1 MHSLTTRFL
10 IAALGL
16 AIVGGCQ
23 APKREVGA
31 SPSPTTPSETT
42 ADAPASPE
50 SSTGAS
56 QEEKAQQSQAVPA
69 SFLHE
74 GARYYGLNHTKSL
87 TYQFREGESQPVE
100 GEQQVRIA
108 QVSDDR
114 VELMITRSG
123 GLGRLGNS
131 EMKLDKNGVWTVRQQ
146 GMNPKTPVLEI
157 IPNFQVGST
166 WNIANDMEFGDSG
179 TTMKFKAT
187 YKAVRE
193 EKVSTPAGEFQAI
206 LVTVDGQFE
215 SETTRGTI
223 QTRSWLVRDIGLVKM
238 TSLANMGTEK
248 NQVELVLLKK
258 PA

>member
-16 AIVGGCQ
+16 ALLGGCQ
-23 APKREVGA
+23 APKREAGT
-31 SPSPTTPSETT
+31 SPAPTTPSETT
-42 ADAPASPE
+42 ADAPASPGEE
-50 SSTGAS
+50 SDA
-56 QEEKAQQSQAVPA
+56 AQTEQAAQPKAVPA
-69 SFLHE
+69 VLLHE
-74 GARYYGLNHTKSL
+74 GARYYGLNHTQSL
-87 TYQFREGESQPVE
+87 TYRFREGESEPVE

-131 EMKLDKNGVWTVRQQ
+131 EMKLDKYGVWTVRQQ

-157 IPNFQVGST
+157 IPNFQVGSS

-193 EKVSTPAGEFQAI
+193 EKVTTPAGEFQAI

-215 SETTRGTI
+215 SEATRGTI

-238 TSLANMGTEK
+238 TSVANMGTQK